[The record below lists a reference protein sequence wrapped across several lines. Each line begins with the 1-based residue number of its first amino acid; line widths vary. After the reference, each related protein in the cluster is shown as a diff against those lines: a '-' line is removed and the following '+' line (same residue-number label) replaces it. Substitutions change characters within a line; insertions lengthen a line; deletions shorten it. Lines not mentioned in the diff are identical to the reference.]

1 MTFYQIVFLFFAY
14 SFLGWVGEVLFTAV
28 VHRKYQDRGVLSG
41 PLCLLYGVGGL
52 VITFAL
58 GDIREGWFFLLVFSA
73 VYATVI
79 EWIGGH
85 ILEYTTHTRWW
96 DYSAMPFNLD
106 GYVCLGA
113 SLTWG
118 ALGVVVLKWGNPLL
132 LALYSLVPRGIWVV
146 VLLAA
151 LVVFCVDLVGT
162 LLAMAGL
169 RYRWPAAAAV
179 ENRLANLTV
188 RGGMW
193 ILDHVERRMAK
204 AHPALTFVRPK
215 RQQTDTFAAGCSP
228 YKIILLFFIG
238 AFLGDI
244 TETIFCRVTS
254 GEWMSRS
261 SVVWGPFSIV
271 WGLAIAMVTQ
281 LLYRYKDKPASWL
294 FVMGTLLGGAYEYLC
309 SVFTEVVFGAVFW
322 DYSAIPF
329 NLGGRINLL
338 YCFFWGMAAVVW
350 MRYGYPVVMKCM
362 TRLRSRVRP
371 WMTVLLAVFMAVNM
385 VTSSLAL
392 ARYDARTSG
401 VPAANAVET
410 YLDAHFDNARMERIY
425 PNAKKVEKAG

>member
-169 RYRWPAAAAV
+169 RYRWHAAAAV

-238 AFLGDI
+238 AFLADI
-244 TETIFCRVTS
+244 TETIFCRVTG

-401 VPAANAVET
+401 LAPANR
-410 YLDAHFDNARMERIY
+410 LDVFLDEHFDNARMERVY
-425 PNAKKVEKAG
+425 PNAKKTG

>member
-28 VHRKYQDRGVLSG
+28 VHRKYQDHGVLSG

-169 RYRWPAAAAV
+169 RYRWA
-179 ENRLANLTV
+179 RR
-188 RGGMW
+188 RGCRKPSGKP
-193 ILDHVERRMAK
+193 DRPRRHV
-204 AHPALTFVRPK
+204 
-215 RQQTDTFAAGCSP
+215 DS
-228 YKIILLFFIG
+228 
-238 AFLGDI
+238 
-244 TETIFCRVTS
+244 
-254 GEWMSRS
+254 
-261 SVVWGPFSIV
+261 
-271 WGLAIAMVTQ
+271 
-281 LLYRYKDKPASWL
+281 
-294 FVMGTLLGGAYEYLC
+294 
-309 SVFTEVVFGAVFW
+309 
-322 DYSAIPF
+322 
-329 NLGGRINLL
+329 
-338 YCFFWGMAAVVW
+338 
-350 MRYGYPVVMKCM
+350 
-362 TRLRSRVRP
+362 
-371 WMTVLLAVFMAVNM
+371 
-385 VTSSLAL
+385 
-392 ARYDARTSG
+392 
-401 VPAANAVET
+401 
-410 YLDAHFDNARMERIY
+410 
-425 PNAKKVEKAG
+425 

>member
-1 MTFYQIVFLFFAY
+1 MTFYSIVFLFFAY
-14 SFLGWVGEVLFTAV
+14 SFLGWVTEVVFTAA

-41 PLCLLYGVGGL
+41 PLCILYGIGAL

-58 GDIREGWFFLLVFSA
+58 RDIRDGWFFLLVFSA

-113 SLTWG
+113 SVTWG
-118 ALGVVVLKWGNPLL
+118 VLGVIMLKWLNPLL
-132 LALYSLVPRGIWVV
+132 LALFGLIPHTISAIVLWVALA
-146 VLLAA
+146 VLAI
-151 LVVFCVDLVGT
+151 DLIGT
-162 LLAMAGL
+162 LLAIAGL
-169 RYRWPAAAAV
+169 RYRWAAAQSV

-188 RGGMW
+188 RGGLW
-193 ILDHVERRMAK
+193 ILDHVERRMARS
-204 AHPALTFVRPK
+204 HPALTLARPK
-215 RQQTDTFAAGCSP
+215 RQKAGTFAAGCSP

-244 TETIFCRVTS
+244 TETIFYRVTG

-271 WGLAIAMVTQ
+271 WGLAIALVTQ
-281 LLYRYKDKPASWL
+281 LLYRYKDKPTSWL
-294 FVMGTLLGGAYEYLC
+294 FIAGTLLGGAYEYLC
-309 SVFTEVVFGAVFW
+309 SVFTEIVFGAVFW

-338 YCFFWGMAAVVW
+338 YCFFWGFAAVAW
-350 MRYGYPVVMKCM
+350 FKLLYPPISATIEKLP
-362 TRLRSRVRP
+362 TRFG
-371 WMTVLLAVFMAVNM
+371 TVLTWALCLFMALDM
-385 VTSSLAL
+385 VVSSAAL
-392 ARYDARTSG
+392 IRYNDRLNG
-401 VPAANAVET
+401 VPAQGAVAE
-410 YLDAHFDNARMERIY
+410 YLDEHYDNDRMHKVY
-425 PNAKKVEKAG
+425 PKAVHTS

>member
-118 ALGVVVLKWGNPLL
+118 ALGVVVLKWL
-132 LALYSLVPRGIWVV
+132 LALYSLVPHGIWVV

-169 RYRWPAAAAV
+169 RYRWHAAAAV

-244 TETIFCRVTS
+244 TETIFCRVTG